1 MDAVF
6 TIRAILDTGATV
18 CCININA
25 IPKEATEK
33 LSYSVNFS
41 GINSRQ
47 STNLKVRNRTLR
59 IAGQSFRILF
69 TYCLEMA
76 LKDDI
81 NLLLGCNFIKAMGG
95 GVRLEGGN
103 ITFYKKITSFNT
115 DVELGN
121 SVEIAGSVSEN
132 KDFKQRNAGLF
143 QELKGCGLY
152 W

>member
-1 MDAVF
+1 MDAEF

-18 CCININA
+18 CCINTNA

-47 STNLKVRNRTLR
+47 STNLKVRNGTLR
-59 IAGQSFRILF
+59 IACQSFRIPF

-76 LKDDI
+76 LNDDI

-121 SVEIAGSVSEN
+121 SVEMKISSKGMLGY
-132 KDFKQRNAGLF
+132 FKN
-143 QELKGCGLY
+143 
-152 W
+152 